1 MSLRRSAAKGTWGS
15 CSQTFQNIPNVVG
28 DQSQMPFV
36 FNEAGFAIREGTTD
50 VASDRNRNVVVLL
63 SMPQLD
69 LAGDVL

>member
-1 MSLRRSAAKGTWGS
+1 
-15 CSQTFQNIPNVVG
+15 
-28 DQSQMPFV
+28 MPFV